1 MQILFSPVGTT
12 DPVRN
17 CRDGACL
24 HILRHYHPDQV
35 VLYYTAEM
43 EEREAKT
50 HMYTLGVEHV
60 QPGCPIQE
68 IRSGITDAHLYD
80 AYLHHLPQAVFD
92 VHRTHPDAEI
102 LLNLSSGTPQI
113 KVILAIMATEYNW
126 CRGIQVASPEKRSNV
141 YAAPV
146 QDKEDTEELL
156 ECNED
161 NDAGAENRCSEPHL
175 EVLRL
180 YREKYELMSLVNQ
193 YEYTGAWAFCKGN
206 SGIPDSTKK
215 LIHFAMYRADLQTKA
230 AQQIMRK
237 YQGQQL
243 FSAEKG
249 AETLTEY
256 LLTMQ
261 IHQEKSQ
268 YANLMVQLSPFLY
281 ELFLAYVKTNITIP
295 VLDYREKIRGKRMLR
310 RETLL
315 QKPLGTELAAFLDKK
330 FKSTYYDSEL
340 SFILLYYIFVFAGQQ
355 DAVADT
361 EKHAAFMDDSLMN
374 EQNIDNIRKLRNNT
388 AHEIINVTKETVVQR
403 TGMNPG
409 DIIQSCWHLLSLT
422 YGQEINRQ
430 RMAYKKMNQWIEDTL
445 KP

>member
-1 MQILFSPVGTT
+1 MRILFSPVGTT

-43 EEREAKT
+43 EEREKKT

-60 QPGCPIQE
+60 QPGCPVQE
-68 IRSGITDAHLYD
+68 ICSGITNAHLYD
-80 AYLHHLPQAVFD
+80 AYLHHLPQSVFD
-92 VHRTHPDAEI
+92 VHRKYPEAEI

-113 KVILAIMATEYNW
+113 KVILAIMATEYDW

-141 YAAPV
+141 HAVPV
-146 QDKEDTEELL
+146 QDTEDIEELL
-156 ECNED
+156 VCNED
-161 NDAGAENRCSEPHL
+161 DEIEAENRCSEPHL

-206 SGIPDSTKK
+206 PGIPDGTKK

-243 FSAEKG
+243 FPMDKDAEM
-249 AETLTEY
+249 LTEY

-281 ELFLAYVKTNITIP
+281 ELFLAYLKMNITIP
-295 VLDYREKIRGKRMLR
+295 ILSYREKIGGKRILR

-315 QKPLGTELAAFLDKK
+315 HKPLGTELVSFLDEK
-330 FKSTYYDSEL
+330 FGSPYRDGEL
-340 SFILLYYIFVFAGQQ
+340 SFILLYRIFAFAGQKNAIVNLERYT
-355 DAVADT
+355 D
-361 EKHAAFMDDSLMN
+361 FMKNSLIN
-374 EQNIDNIRKLRNNT
+374 HIDNIRKLRNNA
-388 AHEIINVTKETVVQR
+388 AHEIVNVTKETVMKR
-403 TGMNPG
+403 TGMNPSE
-409 DIIQSCWHLLSLT
+409 IIQSCWQLLSLT
-422 YGQEINRQ
+422 YGPEINRQ
-430 RMAYKKMNQWIEDTL
+430 RMAYKNINQWIEDTL

>member
-1 MQILFSPVGTT
+1 MRILFSPVGTT

-43 EEREAKT
+43 EEREKKT

-60 QPGCPIQE
+60 QTGCPVQE
-68 IRSGITDAHLYD
+68 ICSGITNAHLYD
-80 AYLHHLPQAVFD
+80 AYLHHLPQSVFD
-92 VHRTHPDAEI
+92 VHRKYPGAEI

-113 KVILAIMATEYNW
+113 KVILAIMATEYDW

-141 YAAPV
+141 HAVPV
-146 QDKEDTEELL
+146 QDTEDIEELL
-156 ECNED
+156 VCNED
-161 NDAGAENRCSEPHL
+161 DEIEAENRCSEPHL

-206 SGIPDSTKK
+206 PGIPDGTKK
-215 LIHFAMYRADLQTKA
+215 LIHFAMFRADLQTKA

-243 FSAEKG
+243 FPMDKDAEM
-249 AETLTEY
+249 LTEY

-281 ELFLAYVKTNITIP
+281 ELFLAYLKMNITIP
-295 VLDYREKIRGKRMLR
+295 ILSYREKIGGKRILR

-315 QKPLGTELAAFLDKK
+315 HKPLGTELVSFLDEK
-330 FKSTYYDSEL
+330 FGSPYRDGEL
-340 SFILLYYIFVFAGQQ
+340 SFILLYQIFAFAEQK
-355 DAVADT
+355 DAVVNLERHTD
-361 EKHAAFMDDSLMN
+361 FMKNSLIN
-374 EQNIDNIRKLRNNT
+374 HIDNIRKLRNNA
-388 AHEIINVTKETVVQR
+388 AHEIVNVTKETVMKR
-403 TGMNPG
+403 TGMNPSE
-409 DIIQSCWHLLSLT
+409 IIQSCWQLLSLT
-422 YGQEINRQ
+422 YGPEINRQ
-430 RMAYKKMNQWIEDTL
+430 RMAYKNINQWIEDTL